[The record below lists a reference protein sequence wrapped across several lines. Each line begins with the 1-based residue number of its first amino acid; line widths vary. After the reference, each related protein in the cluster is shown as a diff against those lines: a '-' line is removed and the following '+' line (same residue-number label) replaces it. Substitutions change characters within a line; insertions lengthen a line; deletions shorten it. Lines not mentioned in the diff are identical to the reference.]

1 MISLELCEISFFL
14 KKSRPQ
20 LQNSSY
26 QRALSHKKILS
37 LKQCSLTGFLNFK
50 NVGL

>member
-1 MISLELCEISFFL
+1 MISLELCEISLIFE
-14 KKSRPQ
+14 KSRPQ

-26 QRALSHKKILS
+26 QRALSHKKNII
-37 LKQCSLTGFLNFK
+37 FEAVFINRVFNFK

>member
-26 QRALSHKKILS
+26 QRALSHKKNII
-37 LKQCSLTGFLNFK
+37 FEAVFINRVLNFK
-50 NVGL
+50 NVGI